1 MRVID
6 VDAHFH
12 EPKDWLK
19 VTDPKLDEEVG
30 PIQHMK
36 VGMSG
41 FWYANPMLAALPDEE
56 KPPTDD
62 EDLILHSKP
71 YNN

>member
-36 VGMSG
+36 VAMRG
-41 FWYANPMLAALPDEE
+41 FWYANPLLASLPDEE
-56 KPPTDD
+56 SRRQMMRPCRR
-62 EDLILHSKP
+62 DLPNTWI
-71 YNN
+71 